1 MAPLGHVELT
11 KMQKRLEG
19 KHKKKTKMK
28 SKMKT
33 KTKIHFDFDFRSC
46 FRFVFHF
53 RFCFHFRFHF
63 RFCFHCR
70 FCFVFGCCFLFFS
83 VYLKRRKQKVP
94 QGSILAPI
102 LFNIFLND
110 LLTTLEDSETYNFAD
125 NNTVSS
131 ISKEKEALLVTLEKE
146 SEKAVH

>member
-1 MAPLGHVELT
+1 MTVYGTSRPRGVNKNAKT
-11 KMQKRLEG
+11 FRRQTQKKNENE
-19 KHKKKTKMK
+19 KQNENK
-28 SKMKT
+28 

-46 FRFVFHF
+46 FRFV
-53 RFCFHFRFHF
+53 FHFRFHF

-131 ISKEKEALLVTLEKE
+131 ISKEKEALLVTLEKQ